1 MESII
6 SLNGLETRSILSE
19 ISGIELPSDEKS
31 MNLILRKAVETMR
44 KYVQRGKS
52 AAKQGVRATYK
63 VKVGQKR
70 SRRREQ
76 ELAWKRTME
85 EQKGLINSQNGSRKS
100 PPLVPEAQA
109 VRLWLHQQ
117 NQRSTWLT
125 YLT

>member
-44 KYVQRGKS
+44 EYVQRGKS
-52 AAKQGVRATYK
+52 AAKEGVRATYK
-63 VKVGQKR
+63 VKVGQNR

-109 VRLWLHQQ
+109 V
-117 NQRSTWLT
+117 
-125 YLT
+125 